1 MKKDNCVVYSF
12 GSNGETT
19 FEEDLLR
26 KTKCDVHVFDPTL
39 NQEAKDHVSGIKGV
53 TLHTYGLGITDG
65 LVSDLIPFAC

>member
-1 MKKDNCVVYSF
+1 MVYSF

-39 NQEAKDHVSGIKGV
+39 HQDRVSSIKGV

-65 LVSDLIPFAC
+65 LVSDQIPFPQNGCCADL